1 MERRSP
7 NDGAL
12 AYSNEDSQ
20 ATSTE
25 KLSEQLNDEDVLHAL
40 VGNVAYVWRQDAVD
54 QWDRIERKC
63 HTEGLLRTVGVL
75 ILVIECRISFFPYK
89 VQE

>member
-1 MERRSP
+1 MIRGSKEGFFRRYMERRSP

-54 QWDRIERKC
+54 QWDRIEREC
-63 HTEGLLRTVGVL
+63 HTRDCCELSV
-75 ILVIECRISFFPYK
+75 S
-89 VQE
+89 